1 MRSRIQSTW
10 TCSRRAFSP
19 PSSNSQKFV
28 ALCFSLSERR
38 CTVCLQNLPSVQDKK
53 WRVRHAIIE
62 RVPVLAKQMVRRW
75 VFKLPSF
82 LRINDSFSTAP
93 QGVDFF
99 NRKLNNLC
107 MDWLSDNIFSVRGI
121 GLRGADPQYHQT
133 FTPSPPC
140 RYPRNSCR
148 CAKLEAPCRSFRR
161 GVVPLQ
167 NNSPRVRVKGSHLL
181 SATNDNDQN
190 FKGICIV
197 VSIDTVSKNPF
208 PHIMQRF

>member
-1 MRSRIQSTW
+1 M
-10 TCSRRAFSP
+10 FS
-19 PSSNSQKFV
+19 
-28 ALCFSLSERR
+28 
-38 CTVCLQNLPSVQDKK
+38 
-53 WRVRHAIIE
+53 
-62 RVPVLAKQMVRRW
+62 
-75 VFKLPSF
+75 
-82 LRINDSFSTAP
+82 
-93 QGVDFF
+93 QGVEFF

-148 CAKLEAPCRSFRR
+148 CAKLEAPGQSFRR
-161 GVVPLQ
+161 GMVPLE
-167 NNSPRVRVKGSHLL
+167 NNSTRVRVKGSHLL

-197 VSIDTVSKNPF
+197 ACINAASINTFSLVWTDFKQLGDRWNPRDNCF
-208 PHIMQRF
+208 ARGWYQVQTHRIVETTCFLTSNQCTRAGVGHGPGSGGERPVLCC